1 MSKYDLYLNEI
12 LRAIELIEK
21 SIIGKS
27 LEEFKSNSEMIDA
40 NSMRLQIIGES
51 ISKLPKETILK
62 YKEINW
68 REFLQTRNIISH
80 AYFAVNAKIVW
91 LILKEELPK
100 LNKVIEQ
107 IKKELELINDK

>member
-1 MSKYDLYLNEI
+1 MSKYELYLNEI

-21 SIIGKS
+21 SIKGKS
-27 LEEFKSNSEMIDA
+27 FEEFKSNRETIDA

-51 ISKLPKETILK
+51 ISKLPKEIISK
-62 YKEINW
+62 YKEITW

-91 LILKEELPK
+91 SILKEDVPK
-100 LNKVIEQ
+100 LKDVIQ
-107 IKKELELINDK
+107 KIKRDIKDDE

>member
-21 SIIGKS
+21 SITGKS
-27 LEEFKSNSEMIDA
+27 FDEFKSNRETIDA

-51 ISKLPKETILK
+51 ISKLSKETISK
-62 YKEINW
+62 HKKINW

-80 AYFAVNAKIVW
+80 AYFAVNAKIIW
-91 LILKEELPK
+91 SILKEEIPK
-100 LNKVIEQ
+100 LKKEIKQ
-107 IKKELELINDK
+107 IKEELK